1 MRAYFYQC
9 GIWTGTDSLWH
20 GLGLNGR
27 IKQARSGKGTGP
39 FVVSLAGAGGK
50 TSTIR
55 RLAWEAV
62 GRGLKVLVV
71 TTTHMARPGAFGV
84 FDGNAEEIRN
94 VLERRGLA
102 VAGRPAEKGKITFT
116 GWELYKEACSL
127 ADLVLVEADGS
138 RRLPLKVPRAGE
150 PVIPDNTD
158 MILCLNGLTSLGKWA
173 EDCCLRLEE
182 AVDLMKRYGR
192 KMYED
197 SREQRGSGT
206 DALELNAKHKADWII
221 QKEDMMT
228 LMKHGY
234 LLPLR
239 AAHPGTEVLPV
250 FNQADTP
257 QEAALARDIGDCMR
271 TS

>member
-206 DALELNAKHKADWII
+206 DALELNAKHKAD
-221 QKEDMMT
+221 
-228 LMKHGY
+228 
-234 LLPLR
+234 
-239 AAHPGTEVLPV
+239 
-250 FNQADTP
+250 
-257 QEAALARDIGDCMR
+257 
-271 TS
+271 

>member
-27 IKQARSGKGTGP
+27 IKQARSGKGPGP

-84 FDGNAEEIRN
+84 FDGNAEEIRT
-94 VLERRGLA
+94 VLERRSLA

-138 RRLPLKVPRAGE
+138 AGRPFKAHADWEPVLPEERQATVLVMGADGFGKPISRMAHRPELYARLAGATEDQEVTPELAARVVRLEGLHDRVFLNQVDRAEEWPLARRLA
-150 PVIPDNTD
+150 
-158 MILCLNGLTSLGKWA
+158 
-173 EDCCLRLEE
+173 
-182 AVDLMKRYGR
+182 
-192 KMYED
+192 
-197 SREQRGSGT
+197 
-206 DALELNAKHKADWII
+206 
-221 QKEDMMT
+221 
-228 LMKHGY
+228 
-234 LLPLR
+234 
-239 AAHPGTEVLPV
+239 
-250 FNQADTP
+250 
-257 QEAALARDIGDCMR
+257 AALDCPVTAGTLR
-271 TS
+271 EGRWQRLK

>member
-27 IKQARSGKGTGP
+27 IKQARSGKGPGP

-84 FDGNAEEIRN
+84 FDGNAEEIST
-94 VLERRGLA
+94 VLERRSLA

-127 ADLVLVEADGS
+127 ADLCWWRPTA
-138 RRLPLKVPRAGE
+138 
-150 PVIPDNTD
+150 PDA
-158 MILCLNGLTSLGKWA
+158 CL
-173 EDCCLRLEE
+173 
-182 AVDLMKRYGR
+182 
-192 KMYED
+192 
-197 SREQRGSGT
+197 
-206 DALELNAKHKADWII
+206 
-221 QKEDMMT
+221 
-228 LMKHGY
+228 
-234 LLPLR
+234 
-239 AAHPGTEVLPV
+239 
-250 FNQADTP
+250 
-257 QEAALARDIGDCMR
+257 
-271 TS
+271 

>member
-27 IKQARSGKGTGP
+27 IKQARSGKGPGP

-84 FDGNAEEIRN
+84 FDGNAEEIRT
-94 VLERRGLA
+94 VLERRSLA

-116 GWELYKEACSL
+116 GGFGA
-127 ADLVLVEADGS
+127 GGG
-138 RRLPLKVPRAGE
+138 RRLQTPAFEGAEGRRAGDTGQYRYDFMSQW
-150 PVIPDNTD
+150 PDIP
-158 MILCLNGLTSLGKWA
+158 W
-173 EDCCLRLEE
+173 
-182 AVDLMKRYGR
+182 
-192 KMYED
+192 
-197 SREQRGSGT
+197 
-206 DALELNAKHKADWII
+206 KA
-221 QKEDMMT
+221 
-228 LMKHGY
+228 G
-234 LLPLR
+234 
-239 AAHPGTEVLPV
+239 
-250 FNQADTP
+250 
-257 QEAALARDIGDCMR
+257 
-271 TS
+271 

>member
-127 ADLVLVEADGS
+127 ADLVLVEADGLQAPAFEGAES
-138 RRLPLKVPRAGE
+138 RRAGDTGQYRYDFMSQWPDIPWKVG
-150 PVIPDNTD
+150 
-158 MILCLNGLTSLGKWA
+158 
-173 EDCCLRLEE
+173 
-182 AVDLMKRYGR
+182 
-192 KMYED
+192 
-197 SREQRGSGT
+197 
-206 DALELNAKHKADWII
+206 
-221 QKEDMMT
+221 
-228 LMKHGY
+228 
-234 LLPLR
+234 
-239 AAHPGTEVLPV
+239 
-250 FNQADTP
+250 
-257 QEAALARDIGDCMR
+257 
-271 TS
+271 

>member
-27 IKQARSGKGTGP
+27 IKQARSGKGPGP

-84 FDGNAEEIRN
+84 FDGNAEEIRT

-102 VAGRPAEKGKITFT
+102 VAGRPAEKEKLHLQAGNYIKKPVPWRTWCWWRPT
-116 GWELYKEACSL
+116 APGACL
-127 ADLVLVEADGS
+127 
-138 RRLPLKVPRAGE
+138 
-150 PVIPDNTD
+150 
-158 MILCLNGLTSLGKWA
+158 
-173 EDCCLRLEE
+173 
-182 AVDLMKRYGR
+182 
-192 KMYED
+192 
-197 SREQRGSGT
+197 
-206 DALELNAKHKADWII
+206 
-221 QKEDMMT
+221 
-228 LMKHGY
+228 
-234 LLPLR
+234 
-239 AAHPGTEVLPV
+239 
-250 FNQADTP
+250 
-257 QEAALARDIGDCMR
+257 
-271 TS
+271 

>member
-27 IKQARSGKGTGP
+27 IKQARSGKGPGP

-84 FDGNAEEIRN
+84 FDGNAEEIRT
-94 VLERRGLA
+94 VLERRSLA

-158 MILCLNGLTSLGKWA
+158 MILCLNGLTSLG
-173 EDCCLRLEE
+173 
-182 AVDLMKRYGR
+182 
-192 KMYED
+192 
-197 SREQRGSGT
+197 
-206 DALELNAKHKADWII
+206 
-221 QKEDMMT
+221 
-228 LMKHGY
+228 
-234 LLPLR
+234 
-239 AAHPGTEVLPV
+239 
-250 FNQADTP
+250 
-257 QEAALARDIGDCMR
+257 
-271 TS
+271 